1 MKTIKTV
8 IAGLAAACAWA
19 LAPAALAQSAAAS
32 YPAKPI
38 KIIVPF
44 TPGSATD
51 VMARIVGERL
61 TAAWGHPVLVDN
73 RPGAGGTIGIRE
85 TARAE
90 PDGYTL
96 VVVSS
101 GHAVNHV
108 LYKDLQYD
116 TLKDFAA
123 VAMLGSLPS
132 VLIVPPSLGVNS
144 VKELVAMLKAK
155 PGEYNYATAGVGSG
169 AHVSVEKFNVAAG
182 VKAVHVPLKGTPPM
196 LAETMAGRI
205 QYAWVPAVSSMGPV
219 KDGKVK
225 PLAVSTAKRI
235 DALPEVPTIAEAGFP
250 DAESTFWVAMLA
262 PAKTP
267 PEVVAKLNAEV
278 NRTLRSPE
286 VKERLTKLG
295 TEAMSMTP
303 GESDAFI
310 RREHEAL
317 GRVMREAG
325 AKPQ

>member
-1 MKTIKTV
+1 MKK
-8 IAGLAAACAWA
+8 L
-19 LAPAALAQSAAAS
+19 LFLLAALAVGTAHAQS
-32 YPAKPI
+32 YPAKSI
-38 KIIVPF
+38 RIIVPF

-61 TAAWGHPVLVDN
+61 NAAWGQPVVVDN

-108 LYKDLQYD
+108 LYKDLGYD
-116 TLKDFAA
+116 TLKDLAS
-123 VAMLGSLPS
+123 VAMLGNLPS
-132 VLIVPPSLGVNS
+132 VLIVPPALGINS

-155 PGEYNYATAGVGSG
+155 PGAYNFATAGIGSG
-169 AHVSVEKFNVAAG
+169 AHVSSETFNVATG
-182 VKAVHVPLKGTPPM
+182 VKALHVPLKGTPPM

-205 QYAWVPAVSSMGPV
+205 HYAWVPAVSSMGPV

-225 PLAVSTAKRI
+225 PLAVSTPKRVA
-235 DALPEVPTIAEAGFP
+235 ALPEVPTIAEAGYP
-250 DAESTFWVAMLA
+250 EAESIFWLALLA

-267 PEVVAKLNAEV
+267 ADLVAKVNAEV
-278 NRTLRSPE
+278 NRALRTQE
-286 VKERLTKLG
+286 MAERLAKLG
-295 TEAMSMTP
+295 TEAMQMTP
-303 GESDAFI
+303 AESDAFI
-310 RREHEAL
+310 RREYEVL
-317 GRVMREAG
+317 GKIMRDSG
-325 AKPQ
+325 ATPQ

>member
-1 MKTIKTV
+1 MTRFL
-8 IAGLAAACAWA
+8 IALLWMCSSAVWA
-19 LAPAALAQSAAAS
+19 QA
-32 YPAKPI
+32 YPSKPI

-51 VMARIVGERL
+51 VMGRIVGERL
-61 TAAWGHPVLVDN
+61 SAAFGQPVIVDN

-108 LYKDLQYD
+108 LYKDLGYD
-116 TLKDFAA
+116 TLKDLAS
-123 VAMLGSLPS
+123 VAMLGNLPS
-132 VLIVPPSLGVNS
+132 VLIVPPSLGINS

-155 PGEYNYATAGVGSG
+155 PGAYNYATAGIGSG
-169 AHVSVEKFNVAAG
+169 AHVSSETFNVATG
-182 VKAVHVPLKGTPPM
+182 VKALHVPLKGTPPM

-205 QYAWVPAVSSMGPV
+205 HYAWVPAVSSMGPV

-225 PLAVSTAKRI
+225 PLAVSTPKRI
-235 DALPEVPTIAEAGFP
+235 AALPDVPTIAEAGFP
-250 DAESTFWVAMLA
+250 DAESVFWLAMLA

-267 PEVVAKLNAEV
+267 ADIVGRLNAEV
-278 NRTLRSPE
+278 QRALQSAE
-286 VKERLTKLG
+286 MKERLAKLG

-303 GESDAFI
+303 AESDAFI
-310 RREHEAL
+310 RREYQVL
-317 GRVMREAG
+317 GKIMRDAG
-325 AKPQ
+325 ATPQ